1 MTLLSLILTPSG
13 HLIPNEG
20 EDNDR
25 VLADDV
31 AERIREAFA
40 GGSAA
45 GLLHLG
51 TVELETPL
59 PPLFS
64 FWRNLART
72 YLTELCLHA
81 GVEEPL
87 TAAVDPPPPEEIAR
101 LIDACPPMQ
110 GFEYL
115 NSGVMEDLWRS
126 LDAYTRDEIIR
137 DKSDAQTWLKH
148 KNSLWNMVGRVTFH
162 LAENRKD
169 ESRPFAFLVTYTAR
183 LSGMARPQYLPLGKA
198 LTEFSEARDRRG
210 LLALLTPLQRG
221 AEKSALVRELVESG
235 EIFHPLAW
243 TPREAYRF
251 LKDIPSLESSGIM
264 IRIPDWWR
272 AHGGR
277 PARPRVKVTI
287 GDKKKTGLGLDAL
300 LDFSV
305 RLSLDGE
312 EITPEEWRA
321 ILESTSG
328 LVLLRGK
335 WVEIDR
341 EKLADLLAFWKKTR
355 AADFRDGI
363 QLGRA
368 MRLLSGAGL
377 GDKEAAFSPDAYGDW
392 QQVAAGRKLAEIL
405 KDLRSPEGIT
415 AADPKDLLKTDLRGY
430 QRTGV
435 NWLRFMCRLGL
446 GACLADDMGLGKT
459 IQVLALM
466 LLLKEEM
473 AATAD
478 DAPPFLLVV
487 PASLVANW
495 KAEARRFAP
504 SLSIFFAHP
513 SETPSGDLTQLDDA
527 QTRRKMLAGVD
538 LVITSY
544 ALLQRRQWPREI
556 AWELIVLDE
565 AQAIKNPA
573 ARQSRAVKALQ
584 GKNRL
589 ALSGTPVENRLGDL
603 WSLFDFLSPGLLGSA
618 AAFNRYVKRIS
629 AQGDGAY
636 AALRTLVR
644 PYILRRLKS
653 DRSIIS
659 DLPDKVEV
667 TAYCTLS
674 KTQAA
679 LYDQSVRRLA
689 AELKETD
696 GIRRRGIV
704 LAYLLRLK
712 QICNHPSQ
720 WLGDQAYTPEDSG
733 KFRRLLELCEEI
745 QAKQEKVLIFSQF
758 REMTNPLAEVLAQ
771 VFGRKGLVLHG
782 QTQVKKRRELI
793 DAFQQ
798 EDGPPFFVLSLKAG
812 GVGLNLTAAS
822 HVIHFDRW
830 WNPAVENQ
838 ATDRAYRI
846 GQHKNIMVHKFVCRG
861 TIEEKI
867 DALIEEKKDLAE
879 NVLGA
884 GGEKLLTEMPDEELL
899 KFISL
904 DLSRATEQ

>member
-1 MTLLSLILTPSG
+1 MSSLTLSLTPSG
-13 HLIPNEG
+13 HLIPNDG
-20 EDNDR
+20 EDNGQI
-25 VLADDV
+25 LPEAISG
-31 AERIREAFA
+31 RIRTAFA
-40 GGSAA
+40 VNSAA

-51 TVELETPL
+51 TVEIETPL

-64 FWRNLART
+64 FWCNLARI

-81 GVEEPL
+81 AVEEPP
-87 TAAVDPPPPEEIAR
+87 TAAVPLPVPEEIAR
-101 LIDACPPMQ
+101 LIDSCPPIR

-115 NSGVMEDLWRS
+115 DSGAMENLWRA
-126 LDAYTRDEIIR
+126 LDEYTRSEVIR
-137 DKSDAQTWLKH
+137 SGGDIQAWLKE
-148 KNSLWNMVGRVTFH
+148 KSPLWNMVGRVTFH
-162 LAENRKD
+162 LAENSRD
-169 ESRPFAFLVTYTAR
+169 EANPFAFLVTYTTR
-183 LSGMARPQYLPLGKA
+183 LSGMARPQHLPLGRA

-221 AEKSALVRELVESG
+221 AERSALVRDLVESG

-243 TPREAYRF
+243 TPREAYLF
-251 LKDIPSLESSGIM
+251 LKEIPALESSGIM

-272 AHGGR
+272 THNGR
-277 PARPRVKVTI
+277 PARPQVKVTI
-287 GDKKKTGLGLDAL
+287 GEKKKTGLGLDAL

-305 RLSLDGE
+305 QLSLDGE
-312 EITPEEWRA
+312 EITPEEWRTIMEA
-321 ILESTSG
+321 TSG

-341 EKLADLLAFWKKTR
+341 EKLADLLEFWKNTR
-355 AADFRDGI
+355 ATDFCDGI
-363 QLGRA
+363 RLGRA
-368 MRLLSGAGL
+368 MQLLAGASV
-377 GDKEAAFSPDAYGDW
+377 DKESALPSEAHGEW
-392 QQVAAGRKLAEIL
+392 QHVAAGRHLAEIL
-405 KDLRSPEGIT
+405 KGLRSPEEVE

-466 LLLKEEM
+466 LLLKKEM
-473 AATAD
+473 KTKAPAE
-478 DAPPFLLVV
+478 PPFLLVV
-487 PASLVANW
+487 PASLLANW
-495 KAEARRFAP
+495 KSEARRFAP
-504 SLSIFFAHP
+504 SLSVFFAHP
-513 SETPSGDLTQLDDA
+513 SETPSGELASLQDA
-527 QTRRKMLAGVD
+527 SARRKRLAGID
-538 LVITSY
+538 LVVTSY
-544 ALLQRRQWPREI
+544 TLVQRWGWPKEI

-565 AQAIKNPA
+565 AQTIKNPE
-573 ARQSRAVKALQ
+573 ARQSRTVKTLKGQ
-584 GKNRL
+584 NRVI
-589 ALSGTPVENRLGDL
+589 LSGTPVENRLSDL
-603 WSLFDFLSPGLLGSA
+603 WSLFDFLCPGLLGST
-618 AAFNRYVKRIS
+618 AAFNRYVKKIS
-629 AQGDGAY
+629 ARSETGY
-636 AALRTLVR
+636 AALRKLVR

-653 DRSIIS
+653 DQSIVS

-667 TAYCTLS
+667 TAYCSLS

-689 AELKETD
+689 SELKAAE
-696 GIRRRGIV
+696 GIRRRGII

-720 WLGDQAYTPEDSG
+720 WLGDQAYEPGDSG
-733 KFRRLLELCEEI
+733 KFRRLCELCEQI
-745 QAKQEKVLIFSQF
+745 NAKQEKALIFSQF
-758 REMTNPLAEVLAQ
+758 REITEPLAALLSQ
-771 VFGRKGLVLHG
+771 VFGREGLVLHG
-782 QTQVKKRRELI
+782 QTRVKKRRELI
-793 DAFQQ
+793 DAFQR

-812 GVGLNLTAAS
+812 GLGLNLTAAS

-879 NVLGA
+879 NILGA
-884 GGEKLLTEMPDEELL
+884 GGEKLLTEMPDDELL

-904 DLSRATEQ
+904 DLSRAAEQ